1 MALALLTRGTFIGGS
16 IPPRA
21 SNSFPSA
28 NSFEPLRLFRDFCL
42 NPALE
47 NVLKCLALLSSGLFA
62 GAGFYLSTVE
72 HPARISAGASV
83 APREFG
89 PSCKRAP
96 LHQAVLAIV
105 CFVCGVSLALM
116 ATNPLLLDR
125 SEERRVGKE

>member
-1 MALALLTRGTFIGGS
+1 
-16 IPPRA
+16 
-21 SNSFPSA
+21 
-28 NSFEPLRLFRDFCL
+28 L
-42 NPALE
+42 NAALE

-72 HPARISAGASV
+72 HPARMSPGASV

-116 ATNPLLLDR
+116 ATNPLLPDEAKHLDAHALESR
-125 SEERRVGKE
+125 LAKWARAARGARGPKPA